1 MTRTWGTRVARAIRE
16 RRVAQPRTPTRA
28 RVPRPSNHGR
38 RSTAATRMGAWF
50 PLLPAVAWGM
60 APSHLY
66 AQRVTLPDSTQVT
79 AVVAGRLIDGVD
91 GGVRENVTI
100 VVRGTRVEAVGEGI
114 PVPAGASRIDLPDH
128 TVMPGLIDL
137 HTHITSDPGGG
148 GGESGLRRWP
158 GHQAI
163 VGVVNARITLE
174 AGFTTVR
181 NLGADEFADVA
192 LRDAINAGLVPG
204 PRVFTAAHSL
214 GITGGHCDS
223 NGYRPDLFAE
233 PGIEDGI
240 AQGVERVREAVN
252 YQMKYGADVIKF
264 CATGGVLSEGDGVG
278 VQQYTEEEMVVLV
291 RTANM
296 AERTVAAHAHGLEGI
311 KAAVRAGVT
320 SIEHGSMLDDETV
333 RLMAEHGTY
342 LVPTMM
348 AFEDVRE
355 RALAGTLGGLP
366 GRKAL
371 EIYPYF
377 RESIALA
384 VREGVKIAFGTDAGV
399 FAHGE
404 NAGEFR
410 LLVDAGLSPQQAI
423 LAATREAAIV
433 LGRANELGSV
443 ESGKMADLVAVRGN
457 PLEDIDLLRDVD
469 FVMKDG
475 VVHKRDGRG
484 ARRPTTD

>member
-1 MTRTWGTRVARAIRE
+1 MRSGRHRLMATGIQRG
-16 RRVAQPRTPTRA
+16 QPRQRTGASRI
-28 RVPRPSNHGR
+28 GLLLL
-38 RSTAATRMGAWF
+38 STASW
-50 PLLPAVAWGM
+50 VA
-60 APSHLY
+60 APSGLD
-66 AQRVTLPDSTQVT
+66 AQRVTLPDSSQVT
-79 AVVAGRLIDGVD
+79 AIVAGRLIDGVD

-100 VVRGTRVEAVGEGI
+100 LVRGTRLEAVGEDI
-114 PVPAGASRIDLPDH
+114 AVPSGATRIDLSDH
-128 TVMPGLIDL
+128 TVMPGFIDL

-148 GGESGLRRWP
+148 GSGLRRWP
-158 GHQAI
+158 GHLAI
-163 VGVVNARITLE
+163 VGVMNARTTLE

-181 NLGADEFADVA
+181 NVGSDDFADVA
-192 LRDAINAGLVPG
+192 LRDAINAGMVPG
-204 PRVFTAAHSL
+204 PRMYTAVHSL

-223 NGYRPDLFAE
+223 NGYRPDIFDE

-240 AQGVERVREAVN
+240 AQGLDRVREAVN

-264 CATGGVLSEGDGVG
+264 CATGGVLSEGDAVG
-278 VQQYTEEEMVVLV
+278 VQQYTDEEMAAIV

-333 RLMAEHGTY
+333 RLMTEHGTY

-355 RALAGTLGGLP
+355 RALAGTLTGLP
-366 GRKAL
+366 GEKAL

-377 RESIALA
+377 RESIQLA
-384 VREGVKIAFGTDAGV
+384 IRENVKIGFGTDAGV
-399 FAHGE
+399 FPHGE
-404 NAGEFR
+404 NGGEFS
-410 LLVDAGLSPQQAI
+410 LLVDAGMSPAEAI

-433 LGRANELGSV
+433 LHRTDELGSV
-443 ESGKMADLVAVRGN
+443 EPGKVADLVAVRGD
-457 PLEDIDLLRDVD
+457 PLADIELLTNIG

-475 VVHKRDGRG
+475 VVYKQDGRG
-484 ARRPTTD
+484 ARRPATQ

>member
-1 MTRTWGTRVARAIRE
+1 MKK
-16 RRVAQPRTPTRA
+16 
-28 RVPRPSNHGR
+28 PRPCEALAEGMKSGGLQRGAMTIR
-38 RSTAATRMGAWF
+38 RDRRPKRRAVVWIGVGCLLLSAVSWTAAPTG
-50 PLLPAVAWGM
+50 LE
-60 APSHLY
+60 
-66 AQRVTLPDSTQVT
+66 AQRVTLPDSTEVT
-79 AVVAGRLIDGVD
+79 AVVAGRLIDGLD

-100 VVRGTRVEAVGEGI
+100 LVRGTRLEAVGEELD
-114 PVPAGASRIDLPDH
+114 VPPGATLIDLSDH
-128 TVMPGLIDL
+128 TVMPGFIDL

-148 GGESGLRRWP
+148 GGSLRRWP
-158 GHQAI
+158 GHLAI
-163 VGVVNARITLE
+163 AGVMNARITLE
-174 AGFTTVR
+174 AGFTTIR
-181 NLGADEFADVA
+181 NVGSDDFADVA
-192 LRDAINAGLVPG
+192 LRDAINAGMVPG
-204 PRVFTAAHSL
+204 PRMYTAVHSL

-223 NGYRPDLFAE
+223 NGYRPDIFEE

-240 AQGVERVREAVN
+240 AQGIERVREAVN
-252 YQMKYGADVIKF
+252 YQIKYGADVIKF
-264 CATGGVLSEGDGVG
+264 CATGGVLSEGDAVG
-278 VQQYTEEEMVVLV
+278 VQQYTDEEMVVLV

-377 RESIALA
+377 RESIELA
-384 VREGVKIAFGTDAGV
+384 MRQGVKIGFGTDAGV
-399 FAHGE
+399 FPHGE

-410 LLVDAGLSPQQAI
+410 LLVDAGMSPADAI

-433 LGRANELGSV
+433 LERTDELGSV
-443 ESGKMADLVAVRGN
+443 EAGKVADLVAVRGD
-457 PLEDIDLLRDVD
+457 PLADIGLLQSID

-475 VVHKRDGRG
+475 VVYKQDGRG
-484 ARRPTTD
+484 ARRPATE

>member
-1 MTRTWGTRVARAIRE
+1 MKSGQRRLGAMTIRKGRLPKRPGAIRIG
-16 RRVAQPRTPTRA
+16 V
-28 RVPRPSNHGR
+28 G
-38 RSTAATRMGAWF
+38 F
-50 PLLPAVAWGM
+50 LLVSAVSWAVA
-60 APSHLY
+60 PSGLD
-66 AQRVTLPDSTQVT
+66 AQRVTLPDSTELT

-91 GGVRENVTI
+91 GSVRENVTI
-100 VVRGTRVEAVGEGI
+100 LVRGTRLEAVGEGI
-114 PVPAGASRIDLPDH
+114 AVPPGATLIDLSGH
-128 TVMPGLIDL
+128 TVMPGFIDL

-148 GGESGLRRWP
+148 GSGLRRWP
-158 GHQAI
+158 GHLAI
-163 VGVVNARITLE
+163 AGVMNARITLE
-174 AGFTTVR
+174 AGFTTIR
-181 NLGADEFADVA
+181 NVGSDDFADVA
-192 LRDAINAGLVPG
+192 LRDAINAGMVPG
-204 PRVFTAAHSL
+204 PRMYTAVHSL

-223 NGYRPDLFAE
+223 NGYRPDIFEE

-240 AQGVERVREAVN
+240 AQGAERVREAVN
-252 YQMKYGADVIKF
+252 YQIKYGADVIKF
-264 CATGGVLSEGDGVG
+264 CATGGVLSEGDAVG

-366 GRKAL
+366 GQKAL

-377 RESIALA
+377 RESIQLA
-384 VREGVKIAFGTDAGV
+384 MREGVNIGFGTDAGV
-399 FAHGE
+399 FPHGE

-410 LLVDAGLSPQQAI
+410 LLVDAGMSPADAI

-433 LGRANELGSV
+433 LHRTDELGSV
-443 ESGKMADLVAVRGN
+443 EAGKVADLVAVRGD
-457 PLEDIDLLRDVD
+457 PLADIDLLQDID

-475 VVHKRDGRG
+475 VVYKQDGRG
-484 ARRPTTD
+484 AGRPATE

>member
-1 MTRTWGTRVARAIRE
+1 MKRGRWPDMATAIRKGHSRE
-16 RRVAQPRTPTRA
+16 RPGATRTRA
-28 RVPRPSNHGR
+28 R
-38 RSTAATRMGAWF
+38 F
-50 PLLPAVAWGM
+50 LLLSAVSWAGI
-60 APSHLY
+60 ASGLD
-66 AQRVTLPDSTQVT
+66 AQRVTLPDSIEVT
-79 AVVAGRLIDGVD
+79 AIVAGRLIDGVD

-100 VVRGTRVEAVGEGI
+100 LVRGTRLEAVGADV
-114 PVPAGASRIDLPDH
+114 PVPAGATRIDLSDH
-128 TVMPGLIDL
+128 TVMPGFIDL

-148 GGESGLRRWP
+148 GSSLRRWP
-158 GHQAI
+158 GHLAI
-163 VGVVNARITLE
+163 AGVMNARITLE
-174 AGFTTVR
+174 AGFTTIR
-181 NLGADEFADVA
+181 NVGSDDFADVA
-192 LRDAINAGLVPG
+192 LRDAINAGMVPG
-204 PRVFTAAHSL
+204 PRMFTAVHSL

-223 NGYRPDLFAE
+223 NGYRPDIFEE

-240 AQGVERVREAVN
+240 AQGIERVREAVN
-252 YQMKYGADVIKF
+252 YQIKYGADVIKF
-264 CATGGVLSEGDGVG
+264 CATGGVLSEGDAVG

-291 RTANM
+291 QTANM

-366 GRKAL
+366 GLKAL

-377 RESIALA
+377 RESIQLA
-384 VREGVKIAFGTDAGV
+384 MREGVKIGFGTDAGV
-399 FAHGE
+399 FPHGE

-410 LLVDAGLSPQQAI
+410 LLVDAGMSPAEAI

-433 LGRANELGSV
+433 LHRTDELGSV
-443 ESGKMADLVAVRGN
+443 EAGKVADLVAVRGD
-457 PLEDIDLLRDVD
+457 PLEDIDLLQDID

-475 VVHKRDGRG
+475 VVYKQDGRG
-484 ARRPTTD
+484 ARRPATD

>member
-1 MTRTWGTRVARAIRE
+1 MRSERLPPMSTAI
-16 RRVAQPRTPTRA
+16 Q
-28 RVPRPSNHGR
+28 GR
-38 RSTAATRMGAWF
+38 RSRQRTGFMRAHALFLLLSTLAGAS
-50 PLLPAVAWGM
+50 VASGID
-60 APSHLY
+60 
-66 AQRVTLPDSTQVT
+66 AQRVTVPDSADVT

-91 GGVRENVTI
+91 GSVRENVTI
-100 VVRGTRVEAVGEGI
+100 VVRGTRLEAVGEDVEL
-114 PVPAGASRIDLPDH
+114 PPGATLIDLSDH
-128 TVMPGLIDL
+128 TVMPGFIDL

-148 GGESGLRRWP
+148 GSSLRRWP
-158 GHQAI
+158 GHLAI
-163 VGVVNARITLE
+163 AGVMNARITLE
-174 AGFTTVR
+174 AGFTTIR
-181 NLGADEFADVA
+181 NLGSDDFADVA
-192 LRDAINAGLVPG
+192 LRDAINAGMVPG
-204 PRVFTAAHSL
+204 PRMYTAAHSL

-223 NGYRPDLFAE
+223 NGYRPDIFEE

-252 YQMKYGADVIKF
+252 YQMKYGADVVKF
-264 CATGGVLSEGDGVG
+264 CATGGVLSEGDAVG
-278 VQQYTEEEMVVLV
+278 VQQYTDEEMVVLV

-366 GRKAL
+366 GQKAL

-377 RESIALA
+377 RESIQLA
-384 VREGVKIAFGTDAGV
+384 MREGVKVGFGTDAGV
-399 FAHGE
+399 FPHGE

-410 LLVDAGLSPQQAI
+410 LLVDAGMSPADAI

-433 LGRANELGSV
+433 LHRTGELGSV
-443 ESGKMADLVAVRGN
+443 EAGKIADLVAVRGD
-457 PLEDIDLLRDVD
+457 PLADIDLLRSID

-475 VVHKRDGRG
+475 VVYKQDGRG
-484 ARRPTTD
+484 ARRPATD